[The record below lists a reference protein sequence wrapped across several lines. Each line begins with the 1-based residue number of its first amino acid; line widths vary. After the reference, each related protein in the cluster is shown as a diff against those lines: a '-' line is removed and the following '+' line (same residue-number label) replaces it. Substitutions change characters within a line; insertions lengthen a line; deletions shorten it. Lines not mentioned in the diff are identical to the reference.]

1 MSASPASEES
11 NMRFVCGI
19 DIGGTFTDLVV
30 RSLDGSDDVRQ
41 YKVFTEK
48 DLTKSTLNAIE
59 AASEDFGLTTE
70 AFLQEVEH
78 VFLGSTVA
86 LNTLLT
92 RSGSQV
98 GIVTTKGHADTYHL
112 AQMARGGVR
121 DLRDAVLQNF
131 QPLVPRSRIV
141 EVQERVDCFGDVL
154 VALDEEQ
161 VASVLRHLVEEKGCD
176 ALVVCLLW
184 SSAYPD
190 HEQRVKELA
199 RELYP
204 DLFITASSDLTR
216 LLDEFSRTAT
226 SVVNAYVGHR
236 VQTYCRELSSRLAEA
251 GLRTPLLIMQ
261 STGGVAP
268 VEDVADKAV
277 ALIGSGP
284 AGGVM
289 AARDVWVG
297 RNGNGNGNGAA
308 PADGASRGAVAV
320 DMGGTSF
327 DVALIPQGEIQLTTD
342 MRIARHP
349 LLIPAIDVNSVGA
362 GGGSIASVETTAAGS
377 ILRVGP
383 ESAGAVPGP
392 ACYGRSGT
400 APTVTDA
407 NVVLGLI
414 NPDYFA
420 GGYVTLDRDAAA
432 AAMRSVAEP
441 LGLSIEDAAR
451 GIISVVD
458 AVMGDAIKDV
468 SIRRGYDARN
478 FSVIAYG
485 GAGGLHAA
493 NIARNLGITDLVV
506 PHLAGTLSAYG
517 LTTADILYA
526 YQLTDQSIT
535 VAPPPP
541 WGSAVAG
548 ERFSGASIEHIEG
561 IFEGIERDLD
571 ASLAGQDVPPDRRT
585 FQRSI
590 DMRYQGQ
597 TLRLPVSVPGGSL
610 SSPILED
617 VLEQW
622 EEKFRSIYGAG
633 AAWPQGGMELIN
645 YYVTATGRI
654 GQQNGST
661 PPAAAGSDGRSPEP
675 IETRSVYLDNWIEVP
690 VFRSNSLPV
699 GAEVAGPAI
708 VEDPMTTVLLSEG
721 DRAAMSDSGALV
733 IAVAEKS

>member
-1 MSASPASEES
+1 ME
-11 NMRFVCGI
+11 FVCGI

-30 RSLDGSDDVRQ
+30 RSLDDPDDVRQ

-48 DLTKSTLNAIE
+48 DLTKSTLSAID
-59 AASEDFGLTTE
+59 AASADFGLTTE
-70 AFLQEVEH
+70 SFLDGVEH
-78 VFLGSTVA
+78 FFLGSTVA

-92 RSGSQV
+92 RSGSKV

-121 DLRDAVLQNF
+121 DLREAVLQNF
-131 QPLVPRSRIV
+131 QPLVPRSCIKEV
-141 EVQERVDCFGDVL
+141 EERVDCFGNVL
-154 VALDEEQ
+154 VAIDEDQ
-161 VASVLRHLVEEKGCD
+161 VSSVVRQLVEERGCD

-184 SSAYPD
+184 SSAYPS

-199 RELYP
+199 HELYP
-204 DLFITASSDLTR
+204 DLFVTASSDLTR

-226 SVVNAYVGHR
+226 SVVNAYVGQR
-236 VQTYCRELSSRLAEA
+236 VQTYCRELSTKLADA

-277 ALIGSGP
+277 TLIGSGP

-289 AARDVWVG
+289 AARDVWMA
-297 RNGNGNGNGAA
+297 RDGNGGS
-308 PADGASRGAVAV
+308 PADRPSRGAVAV

-327 DVALIPQGEIQLTTD
+327 DVALLPQGEIQLTTD

-392 ACYGRSGT
+392 ACYGRGGT

-414 NPDYFA
+414 NPNYFA

-432 AAMRSVAEP
+432 EAMRSVAEP
-441 LGLSIEDAAR
+441 LGMSIEDAAR
-451 GIISVVD
+451 GIVSVVD

-468 SIRRGYDARN
+468 SIRRGYDARD

-493 NIARNLGITDLVV
+493 NIARNLGISDLVV
-506 PHLAGTLSAYG
+506 PNLAGTLSAYG
-517 LTTADILYA
+517 LTTADILYT
-526 YQLTDQSIT
+526 YQLTDQSVT

-541 WGSAVAG
+541 WGTGSPGQLFSASSV
-548 ERFSGASIEHIEG
+548 EHIEQL
-561 IFEGIERDLD
+561 FTGIEEDLD
-571 ASLAGQDVPPDRRT
+571 ASLAGQDVPPERRV
-585 FQRSI
+585 FQRSVDI
-590 DMRYQGQ
+590 RYQGQ
-597 TLRLPVSVPGGSL
+597 TLRLPVAVPGGSL
-610 SSPILED
+610 SSTILEEA
-617 VLEQW
+617 VAQW
-622 EEKFRSIYGAG
+622 EEKFRDIYGAG
-633 AAWPQGGMELIN
+633 AAWPQGGMELMN
-645 YYVTATGRI
+645 YYVTASGKI
-654 GQQNGST
+654 GQDNGSAPT
-661 PPAAAGSDGRSPEP
+661 AGAPASRDQTTDPVM
-675 IETRSVYLDNWIEVP
+675 TRTIYLEEWTEVP
-690 VFRSNSLPV
+690 VFRSKKLPV
-699 GAEVAGPAI
+699 GAEVIGPAI
-708 VEDPMTTVLLSEG
+708 VEDPMTTVLLSKG
-721 DRAAMSDSGALV
+721 DRAAISDSGALV